1 MIGDSYKRPFPAAR
15 KIQFMCPMR
24 WSLRTCT
31 VFILF
36 LLVSSVQATIRY
48 TVSLAQPDA
57 HLFHVTMVIP
67 AVHNEVRLQLPAWN
81 ATYQIRDF
89 ASHVEDV
96 RATVG
101 ASQAVAFRKV
111 DTNTWEAAAS
121 GTIRVTYAVYWD
133 EPGPFAAQLNLHHAF
148 LNLAMILFYVP
159 DRRQE
164 DVRVDFADLPS
175 EWQAAT
181 ALRAAAD
188 QVGSEPAFAA
198 ANYDALVDGP
208 IEFGTFEK
216 FQLPG
221 ITPPV
226 YVVVDGQ
233 NWNRAQLTDGLA
245 KIVTYETQFMGG
257 APYSDYTFLFH
268 IGGGD
273 GGGMEHANSTAIGAG
288 NVRSAIATS
297 AHEFFHLWN
306 VKRIRPQSLE
316 PVDYTTEM
324 RTHALWFAEGVTST
338 YGAYAMVR
346 TGLWTSDQFYD
357 DLAAQVTELQS
368 RPARLWQSVEE
379 SSLDAWF
386 EKYPLYRGPD
396 FSISYYNK
404 GQIDGVLLDIL
415 IRDATENHRSL
426 DDVLR
431 SMNENFAKRGR
442 FYNDSADIQKT
453 AEAVAG
459 VPLKDF
465 FTAYVAGTSEIPY
478 AEILAKAGLSAMP
491 SASPLAELGFDFRTT
506 ADGAIMIGSVHD
518 GSSASQAGVQTGD
531 VIELLDG
538 QAPPRFLG
546 RWLNQQTPGD
556 TVKLRVRRA
565 GQEKEV
571 AFALGSRS
579 ETVFRVQD
587 LPNATEKQRRI
598 REGLLHGTTD

>member
-1 MIGDSYKRPFPAAR
+1 
-15 KIQFMCPMR
+15 
-24 WSLRTCT
+24 L
-31 VFILF
+31 FILF
-36 LLVSSVQATIRY
+36 LPATTVQATIRY

-67 AVHNEVRLQLPAWN
+67 AVHNEVSVQLPAWN

-89 ASHVEDV
+89 ASRVEDV
-96 RATVG
+96 RATDG
-101 ASQAVAFRKV
+101 ASQTVVFRKL
-111 DTNTWEAAAS
+111 DTNTWEAAAA
-121 GTIRVTYAVYWD
+121 GTVSVTYAVYWD
-133 EPGPFAAQLNLHHAF
+133 EPGPFAAQLNFHHAF

-164 DVRVDFADLPS
+164 DVRVNFADLPAD
-175 EWQAAT
+175 WHAAT
-181 ALRAAAD
+181 ALRSAAD
-188 QVGSEPAFAA
+188 QVGSETAFSA

-208 IEFGTFEK
+208 IEFGTLEK

-245 KIVTYETQFMGG
+245 KIVTYETQLMGG

-268 IGGGD
+268 IGAGE
-273 GGGMEHANSTAIGAG
+273 GGGMEHTNSTAIGAG

-306 VKRIRPQSLE
+306 VKRIRPQTLE
-316 PVDYTTEM
+316 PVDYAKEM
-324 RTHALWFAEGVTST
+324 RTRVLWFAEGVTST

-346 TGLWTSDQFYD
+346 TGLWTSEQFYD
-357 DLAAQVTELQS
+357 DLAEQMTELQS

-426 DDVLR
+426 DDIMR

-442 FYNDSADIQKT
+442 FYNDSADIEKT

-465 FTAYVAGTSEIPY
+465 FTAYVAGTTEIPY

-491 SASPLAELGFDFRTT
+491 SASPLADLGFDFRTT
-506 ADGAIMIGSVHD
+506 ADGAIMIGSVHE
-518 GSSASQAGVQTGD
+518 GSAASQAGLQPGD

-538 QAPPRFLG
+538 QVVPRFLG

-565 GQEKEV
+565 GQEREV

-587 LPNATEKQRRI
+587 LPNATEKQRHI